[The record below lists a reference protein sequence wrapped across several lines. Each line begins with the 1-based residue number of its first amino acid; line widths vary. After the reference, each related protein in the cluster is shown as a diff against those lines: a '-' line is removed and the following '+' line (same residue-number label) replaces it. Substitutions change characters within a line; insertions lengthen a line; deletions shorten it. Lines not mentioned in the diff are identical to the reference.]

1 MADAKQQ
8 PNIVTPE
15 PNIVT
20 PGETQRGPLQSDQGR
35 TQIEDAVVSKV
46 AGVAAQ
52 EIEGVRMGG
61 GTSRALG
68 GIMDSVTGGGSSASR
83 GVSVEVGQVEA
94 AIDLTLAVEYGK
106 NIPQL
111 TQRVRRNVSE
121 RIQNLVGL
129 RVTEVNIVVDDVYFP
144 EDVSAGRSEEYETQE
159 QPRVR

>member
-1 MADAKQQ
+1 MAEAPQQ
-8 PNIVTPE
+8 PNI
-15 PNIVT
+15 IT
-20 PGETQRGPLQSDQGR
+20 PGEGRESPLQSSQGR
-35 TQIEDAVVSKV
+35 THVEDAVVSKV

-68 GIMDSVTGGGSSASR
+68 GIMDSVTGGGGSGASR

-94 AIDLTLAVEYGK
+94 AVDLTLAVEYGK

-111 TQRVRRNVSE
+111 TQRVRRNVSD

-129 RVTEVNIVVDDVYFP
+129 RVTEVNITVDDVYFP
-144 EDVSAGRSEEYETQE
+144 DEMNVGRSDEYETQE
-159 QPRVR
+159 QRRVR

>member
-1 MADAKQQ
+1 MAEAAQQ
-8 PNIVTPE
+8 PNI
-15 PNIVT
+15 IT
-20 PGETQRGPLQSDQGR
+20 PGEARESPLQSGQGR
-35 TQIEDAVVSKV
+35 TQIEEAVVSKV

-68 GIMDSVTGGGSSASR
+68 GIRDSVTGGGGSSASR

-129 RVTEVNIVVDDVYFP
+129 RVTEVNITVDDVYFP
-144 EDVSAGRSEEYETQE
+144 DNMSVGPSEEYEAQE